1 MTKLSRRRLL
11 IALGW
16 SAAGITVAA
25 GGATWALM
33 PVLPPRNA
41 PDAADAAAWISLRPD
56 GTYQMLSSR
65 VEMGQGISVGLR
77 QVAAGELGVDIS
89 RVTLVQPD
97 TALIPVARATV
108 GSDAMRESGVLV
120 AKAAAALANAIVNE
134 AARRLGRPVAHLS
147 LTAEGVMEN
156 GAKLIGL
163 AEIAAGPPL
172 LVTADAVEA
181 AAPRLAKG
189 RDGESEVGRPH
200 PTHDID
206 AIVAGSR
213 PVYTDD
219 IRLPG
224 MVFGAVI
231 RPETLG
237 GRIVSIDA
245 SACREVPGFLGLFR
259 DGDFAGIVATR
270 RGALAQAYDLLAV
283 EEEDGPAATSAD
295 ITAAVD
301 IHGKTGSFEHRLVDI
316 GDVGDGDFDIDLTL
330 TVPLAAHASIEPRTA
345 VARFDGASGLEV
357 WTGTQDPFFV
367 RDSLAHEFGL
377 APENVVVHAMRIG
390 GGFGARTIVAAE
402 MDAARLAKLCGRP
415 VKLQW
420 SRRDEFRAGFHRP
433 PSSHRI
439 RLSADA
445 DGRISRWHHGFR
457 SGHVIFTSAAMGPG
471 LQFATSFIADPGSS
485 RGAVPP
491 YAAGAMRV
499 EFDDVR
505 LPVKTG
511 PWRGLG
517 AAPNHWAVETAM
529 DALARARGIDPLDL
543 RLGAIAPEHA
553 RLKAVVEAV
562 AAMSNWRGRPEP
574 ASGEGFG
581 LACGIYKDMSYAAA
595 VARVMRRDDGFR
607 VTKLWCAHDCGLVIN
622 PDQVRAQIEGN
633 LVWGIGMALTE
644 ELPVAE
650 GRIAAESFFDYRLPV
665 FSEVP
670 EIEIKLIDSREAP
683 SGAGETAIVCA
694 TASITNA
701 IAMLTG
707 ETVRALPV
715 RGL

>member
-16 SAAGITVAA
+16 SAAGITAVA
-25 GGATWALM
+25 GGVGWALM

-41 PDAADAAAWISLRPD
+41 PSSADAAAWISLRPG
-56 GTYQMLSSR
+56 GTYQLLSSR
-65 VEMGQGISVGLR
+65 VEMGQGISIGLR
-77 QVAAGELGVDIS
+77 QVAAGELGVDVS
-89 RVTLVQPD
+89 QVSLVQPD

-108 GSDAMRESGVLV
+108 GSDAMRESGALV
-120 AKAAAALANAIVNE
+120 SKAAAALANAIVSE
-134 AARRLGRPVAHLS
+134 AARRLGRPTTGLS
-147 LTAEGVMEN
+147 LAAAGVTADGSVV
-156 GAKLIGL
+156 LSL

-181 AAPRLAKG
+181 AAPRLLSG
-189 RDGESEVGRPH
+189 RGGESEVGRPH

-206 AIVAGSR
+206 AIVTGSR

-245 SACREVPGFLGLFR
+245 TACRAVPGFLELYQ
-259 DGDFAGIVATR
+259 DGELAGIVATR
-270 RGALAQAYDLLAV
+270 RGALAEARRLLAI
-283 EEEDGPAATSAD
+283 EEVKGPSTTSAD
-295 ITAAVD
+295 IAAAVD
-301 IHGKTGSFEHRLVDI
+301 VGSKTGSFEHAI
-316 GDVGDGDFDIDLTL
+316 AETGDVGDGGFDVDLTL

-345 VARFDGASGLEV
+345 VARFVFGGGLEV

-367 RDSLAHEFGL
+367 RDSLAHAFGL
-377 APENVVVHAMRIG
+377 GRDAVIVHGMRIG

-402 MDAARLAKLCGRP
+402 MDAARLARLCGRP
-415 VKLQW
+415 VKVQW
-420 SRRDEFRAGFHRP
+420 SRIDEFRAGFHRP

-445 DGRISRWHHGFR
+445 DGRITRWRHGFR

-471 LQFATSFIADPGSS
+471 LQFATNFIADPGSA
-485 RGAVPP
+485 RGAIPP
-491 YAAGAMRV
+491 YAAEAMRV

-505 LPVKTG
+505 LPVMTG

-517 AAPNHWAVETAM
+517 AAPNQWASETAM
-529 DALARARGIDPLDL
+529 EALARARGIDPLDL
-543 RLGAIAPEHA
+543 RLAAIAPQNA
-553 RLKAVVEAV
+553 RLRTVVEEV
-562 AAMSNWRGRPEP
+562 AEMSGWRSRPDSS
-574 ASGEGFG
+574 SGEGFG
-581 LACGIYKDMSYAAA
+581 LACGIYKEMSFAAA
-595 VARVMRRDDGFR
+595 VAQLVRHGAGFR
-607 VTKLWCAHDCGLVIN
+607 VTKLWCAHDCGRVVN
-622 PDQVRAQIEGN
+622 PDQVRAQVEGN

-644 ELPVAE
+644 ELTVAD
-650 GRIAAESFFDYRLPV
+650 GRIATESFFDYQMPV
-665 FSEVP
+665 FSQVP
-670 EIEIKLIDSREAP
+670 GIEIRLVDTDDPP

-694 TASITNA
+694 AAITNA
-701 IAMLTG
+701 IAALTG
-707 ETVRALPV
+707 EPVRALPA
-715 RGL
+715 RAS